1 MHSSSTYVRSGGQ
14 AQRILTEEATRSR
27 TTSPPPC
34 INYCSSL
41 SRACEQRMPQQRK
54 AHMHSGAEPGI
65 LRGGGTS
72 QYIGMHIMLHTI
84 YTYISKNTLSM
95 QKKHRL
101 FYVYSKLK
109 LLSKFFYK
117 IIWTYLIPK
126 FLGGVVNVCDFLY
139 KLDKIREVGLHNGCS
154 MHAPH
159 VNSFIKERW
168 ISRGWSTESN
178 SHLFYAGT
186 MRDSKCFKF
195 LATLI

>member
-1 MHSSSTYVRSGGQ
+1 M
-14 AQRILTEEATRSR
+14 
-27 TTSPPPC
+27 
-34 INYCSSL
+34 
-41 SRACEQRMPQQRK
+41 
-54 AHMHSGAEPGI
+54 
-65 LRGGGTS
+65 
-72 QYIGMHIMLHTI
+72 
-84 YTYISKNTLSM
+84 
-95 QKKHRL
+95 
-101 FYVYSKLK
+101 
-109 LLSKFFYK
+109 
-117 IIWTYLIPK
+117 
-126 FLGGVVNVCDFLY
+126 CDFLY